1 MLFRTGPKLN
11 TVFASRWK
19 AVWWGASIL
28 LTAYCTIPSKDEN
41 VGAELKSLPGM
52 SPQAAADD
60 SDRPDFGS
68 GPAVPSG
75 SGAPHK
81 SPWAKN

>member
-1 MLFRTGPKLN
+1 MLFRIGPKLN

-28 LTAYCTIPSKDEN
+28 LTAYCTIPSQGEN
-41 VGAELKSLPGM
+41 VGAELTRLPGM
-52 SPQAAADD
+52 APKAAAGDG
-60 SDRPDFGS
+60 DRPDFGA
-68 GPAVPSG
+68 GPTSTSA
-75 SGAPHK
+75 SGAHK